1 MVLRKQSAAA
11 SLGGLFHRLRTRTTL
26 SHGSPIGEAFDI
38 DRRTIVVF
46 RSGQTRTSGILK
58 RNADNKGD
66 EQGTIGFLPQD
77 RLFQTRSVAIEPL
90 PNHAQTIS
98 AVLNS
103 ERVLR
108 VIFRIGSY
116 R

>member
-1 MVLRKQSAAA
+1 
-11 SLGGLFHRLRTRTTL
+11 
-26 SHGSPIGEAFDI
+26 
-38 DRRTIVVF
+38 
-46 RSGQTRTSGILK
+46 
-58 RNADNKGD
+58 
-66 EQGTIGFLPQD
+66 
-77 RLFQTRSVAIEPL
+77 VAIEPL

-108 VIFRIGSY
+108 VIVRIGSY